1 MKEERPLDDPGKGF
15 IWVLSE
21 EAIRDGIKSTTRY
34 RKYPP
39 NCRKQSDDALS
50 RGNQGKRRRK
60 SSRKW
65 PTAKSRPRGK
75 PTTRKINNK
84 KYSTPPT
91 PTPPPPTPPPPTPP
105 TPLLQPNTL
114 TSPAEIC
121 SFDPID
127 YSHGVNNAYR
137 HCPTDYDNCYP
148 SFPIDYDNCYPSFP
162 HSGTSNTLYEPESED
177 ESWRLFGPDGQFAG
191 EYAHVMQN

>member
-1 MKEERPLDDPGKGF
+1 MKEERPLDNPGKGY

-34 RKYPP
+34 RKCPP
-39 NCRKQSDDALS
+39 NCRKRSDDAFS

-75 PTTRKINNK
+75 PTTLKINDE
-84 KYSTPPT
+84 KYSTPPTLTPTPT
-91 PTPPPPTPPPPTPP
+91 PTPPPPPPP
-105 TPLLQPNTL
+105 TPLLRPNTPA
-114 TSPAEIC
+114 SPAEIC
-121 SFDPID
+121 SFDHFD
-127 YSHGVNNAYR
+127 YSQGVNNAYQ
-137 HCPTDYDNCYP
+137 HC
-148 SFPIDYDNCYPSFP
+148 PIDYDNCYPSFP

-177 ESWRLFGPDGQFAG
+177 ESWHLFGPDGQFAG